1 VPLKQCPALTADKT
15 AYVVTETGKLLAIN
29 TATGTQIWE
38 YDTGKPI
45 YHAPVIGPNGN
56 IYLLVDR
63 SDLVVVAG
71 SAEAALSPWPMERHD
86 AQRTSRTTQAST
98 REITRN
104 ENGQIA
110 MSLSVDPGVTYKVE
124 VSDDLQTWTEI
135 GSFTSDSAAKTFL
148 DETSADK
155 PLRFYRLAVPTPTP

>member
-1 VPLKQCPALTADKT
+1 
-15 AYVVTETGKLLAIN
+15 
-29 TATGTQIWE
+29 
-38 YDTGKPI
+38 
-45 YHAPVIGPNGN
+45 
-56 IYLLVDR
+56 
-63 SDLVVVAG
+63 
-71 SAEAALSPWPMERHD
+71 
-86 AQRTSRTTQAST
+86 
-98 REITRN
+98 
-104 ENGQIA
+104 